1 MRKLVDLGVEITSYG
16 TLSTSTIFDCIP
28 TELLKLLISKK
39 LKNNVFDLD
48 IFIEI
53 FKEEIFKRVQAVD
66 GNNNRSSDK
75 TDYFTGHNLL
85 KNLRKTYKNMIQL

>member
-1 MRKLVDLGVEITSYG
+1 M
-16 TLSTSTIFDCIP
+16 
-28 TELLKLLISKK
+28 
-39 LKNNVFDLD
+39 D

-66 GNNNRSSDK
+66 GNNNRSSDE
-75 TDYFTGHNLL
+75 TDYFSGHDLL